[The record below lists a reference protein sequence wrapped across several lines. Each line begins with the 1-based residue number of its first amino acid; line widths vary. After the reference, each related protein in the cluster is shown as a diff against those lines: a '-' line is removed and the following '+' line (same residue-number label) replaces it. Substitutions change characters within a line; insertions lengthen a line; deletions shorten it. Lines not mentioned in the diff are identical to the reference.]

1 MVKAECSAQV
11 EAKAKAEVVCTPPSL
26 SVDFQFNADLSA
38 DAQAEFK
45 AWLEGFKGRFAAMI
59 AVRAKAGIVLEATA
73 DLVAAAS
80 GAVKG
85 SLETALDGDVDIK
98 ATIGLGCAIGE
109 LEAVGTVLGEA
120 SGELEAS
127 VSAFASIS
135 GAVGG
140 GG

>member
-1 MVKAECSAQV
+1 
-11 EAKAKAEVVCTPPSL
+11 
-26 SVDFQFNADLSA
+26 
-38 DAQAEFK
+38 
-45 AWLEGFKGRFAAMI
+45 MI